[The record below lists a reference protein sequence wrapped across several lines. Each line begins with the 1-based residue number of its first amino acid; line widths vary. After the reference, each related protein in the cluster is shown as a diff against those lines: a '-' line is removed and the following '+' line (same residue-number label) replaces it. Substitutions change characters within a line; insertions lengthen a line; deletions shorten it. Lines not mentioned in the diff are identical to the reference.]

1 MITMDFLASVF
12 LSGLSLA
19 GIIGLMAL
27 GLGLIFGFQF
37 IFTFAQAAFFSLG
50 AYVGFNLMKL
60 GLSFWVALPAVFVFV
75 GILGMLTER
84 YLLSRFDRSDPASVL
99 IFTVGLGLAIVE
111 IIRWTQGL
119 GIKFMQLPA
128 GLDGSIRVLG
138 SMFPAYRLFIIGYSG
153 VMFIVIWLFLNK
165 TPIGLIIRAGISDRE
180 MVSALGIN
188 ISRIDAI
195 VFGLGTALAGV
206 GGFITAPILILQPD
220 IGTDLNLLSIV
231 VIIVGGMRSFGGTVI
246 SALVC
251 ALLATAFLIISAPLS
266 NIVIFLFM
274 GIVLLVKPG
283 GFFGEVTRYEH

>member
-1 MITMDFLASVF
+1 MATTDFLVSVF

-50 AYVGFNLMKL
+50 AYIGFNLIKL
-60 GLSFWVALPAVFVFV
+60 GLSFWIALPVVFIIV
-75 GILGMLTER
+75 GCLGVLTER
-84 YLLSRFDRSDPASVL
+84 YLLSRFERSDPASVL

-119 GIKFMQLPA
+119 QIRFMPLPP
-128 GLDGSIRVLG
+128 GLDGSVRILG
-138 SMFPAYRLFIIGYSG
+138 TIFPAYRLFIIGYSG
-153 VMFIVIWLFLNK
+153 VMFLVIWFFLNK

-188 ISRIDAI
+188 ISRIDAL

-206 GGFITAPILILQPD
+206 GGVITAPILIVQPD
-220 IGTDLNLLSIV
+220 IGNDLNLLSIV
-231 VIIVGGMRSFGGTVI
+231 VIIVGGMRSFGGTVV
-246 SALVC
+246 SALAC
-251 ALLATAFLIISAPLS
+251 SMIATAFQVISAPLS